1 MERNGVHSGVL
12 STMRKIKAMPD
23 GKRGFYLFLLRRYA
37 DVLEQELRDPT
48 FVAETETQ
56 SAEAGRHVPFE
67 RARGVAAA

>member
-1 MERNGVHSGVL
+1 
-12 STMRKIKAMPD
+12 MREGARSP
-23 GKRGFYLFLLRRYA
+23 FPPPPPLLRRYA